1 MHLAPFL
8 TAEGVR
14 LRALGTVG
22 STNAE
27 ALSLARAGEPGPL
40 WVTAQAQQAG
50 RGRRGRAWTSEPGN
64 LYASLLL
71 TDVSP
76 PGAAP
81 QLSFVCALAVHDALV
96 QAAPALAPRTKLKWP
111 NDVLVGG
118 RKIAGILIE
127 GEFLAGE
134 KLAVVAGIGVNT
146 AHHPAGIAAT
156 DFAAEGAEVSP
167 AALFASLSQ
176 AMHARLH
183 EWARGQGFPAVR
195 AAWLARAGGVG
206 GIVKVRGPG
215 GDVEGTFETVDAGGQ
230 LVLREA
236 GGAVRL
242 VAAGDVAIPGLARDG
257 RA

>member
-1 MHLAPFL
+1 MRLPPFL
-8 TAEGVR
+8 AAEGVR

-27 ALSLARAGEPGPL
+27 ALGLAHAGERGPL

-50 RGRRGRAWTSEPGN
+50 RGRRGRAWASEAGN

-71 TDVSP
+71 TDVAP
-76 PGAAP
+76 PAMAP
-81 QLSFVCALAVHDALV
+81 QLSFVCALAVHDALA

-118 RKIAGILIE
+118 RKVAGILIE
-127 GEFLAGE
+127 GEFLAAE
-134 KLAVVAGIGVNT
+134 KLAVAAGMGINT

-156 DFAAEGAEVSP
+156 DCAAEGAQVAPE
-167 AALFASLSQ
+167 ALFASLAQ
-176 AMHARLH
+176 AMHARLRQ
-183 EWARGQGFPAVR
+183 WARGQGFAAVR

-206 GIVKVRGPG
+206 TVIKVRGQG
-215 GDVEGTFETVDAGGQ
+215 GDIEGTFETIDGGGQ

-242 VAAGDVAIPGLARDG
+242 VAAGDVAIPGLTADAG
-257 RA
+257 P